1 MRANEPKRWNVDT
14 VVLVGDLWIFC
25 FTMLGF
31 LAPFAIIGLLYVT
44 DTYVAVADALGFWI
58 FPIVLV
64 MAFVLSWLGWSSQI
78 SAWRVWAYRRVEDV
92 AALKESATGTLIWPD
107 GHLFERTEFR
117 SRNQAAEMA
126 RLEEEAQQRAALR
139 VQSGQVWK
147 EPTSV
152 VGTLAKA
159 IMWGLLLG
167 VPLPFALVGLLE
179 LLGFYVADRPIVW
192 VGILALAVVLSIT
205 IGVTAFRHGLSA
217 DEALRRVLPSWMLRK
232 DIQR

>member
-1 MRANEPKRWNVDT
+1 MRGNEPKRWNVDT

-25 FTMLGF
+25 VTMLGF
-31 LAPFAIIGLLYVT
+31 FVPFAIIGLLFLT
-44 DTYVAVADALGFWI
+44 DTYVAVADALDFWI

-64 MAFVLSWLGWSSQI
+64 TAFVFSWLGWSSQI

-117 SRNQAAEMA
+117 SRDQAAELA
-126 RLEEEAQQRAALR
+126 RLEGEAQQRAASR
-139 VQSGQVWK
+139 AEAGQVWK

-159 IMWGLLLG
+159 IMWGLALGVPIPFAPVGLLQLLG
-167 VPLPFALVGLLE
+167 V
-179 LLGFYVADRPIVW
+179 YVADRPIVW
-192 VGILALAVVLSIT
+192 GGILALAVGLSIT
-205 IGVTAFRHGLSA
+205 ISATAFRHGLSA
-217 DEALRRVLPSWMLRK
+217 DEALRRVLPSWALRK
-232 DIQR
+232 DVER